1 MQTAKDRALPSSTAA
16 TSTIPGV
23 ATALA
28 IAQRLDALKP
38 RPNVE
43 FRILMLSALWAP
55 IERLWIRPPPD
66 SRNGELTPPL
76 EAAWSARQGR
86 GYKTQYDAS
95 LEAKPGLSVSEI
107 GFFYDYLE
115 PPLGWQLSD
124 VTRRYI
130 RLFRG
135 EPGRCPLETRGE
147 VRRLHDPLG
156 GE

>member
-1 MQTAKDRALPSSTAA
+1 
-16 TSTIPGV
+16 
-23 ATALA
+23 
-28 IAQRLDALKP
+28 
-38 RPNVE
+38 
-43 FRILMLSALWAP
+43 MLSALWAP
-55 IERLWIRPPPD
+55 IERLWIKPPPD
-66 SRNGELTPPL
+66 PRNGELTPPWK
-76 EAAWSARQGR
+76 AAWSARQGR

-95 LEAKPGLSVSEI
+95 LEARPGLSVSEI

-135 EPGRCPLETRGE
+135 DPETLSAGYRAE

-156 GE
+156 AE